1 MSVKRVPNKNSS
13 LSLTLSTQLGVRIFW
28 PDIDQLITSNTNRMS
43 ASNKISVYRNVQ
55 IERRQHSELLA
66 LKYGHT
72 ICAYMCQ
79 QKYIPLT
86 VTLHL
91 VVASQAHWPVVKIAH
106 FNDKC
111 SPLSQERV

>member
-1 MSVKRVPNKNSS
+1 MSVKTVTKKNSS

-43 ASNKISVYRNVQ
+43 ASDKISVNRNVQ
-55 IERRQHSELLA
+55 IERRQRSELLA

-72 ICAYMCQ
+72 ICASMCP

-106 FNDKC
+106 FNEEF
-111 SPLSQERV
+111 SS